1 MGNSQNSIFT
11 QTNSSENKSGK
22 TSLALSLV
30 PAKSIVINF
39 AQIQK
44 KFHLELTASNLSFE
58 KFQKEFQKEIN
69 FPPDAEAKYYTVNS
83 ITSEV
88 ELIEDDYLLSNITKE
103 IIIEISKK
111 GSKAKVIDLTL
122 TIMKNDTFEVVSTKT
137 FNFLPLKHTLLFL
150 NKTENTFRIFKSV
163 DTLLSDPM
171 DIDKSL
177 LDYQI
182 EDDDINL
189 IVNYPSPSDIVKVVI
204 LNNKGIDVYEIDKY
218 MRISQLTELYNKET
232 NGFFVLCNPD
242 SGLKIYENFTVAMLV
257 KDRKNISFM
266 VQEFDEYYSKNIE
279 SVRQNP
285 LEKEEVRT
293 NFLELPD

>member
-182 EDDDINL
+182 EDDDVNL

>member
-1 MGNSQNSIFT
+1 MGNSQNSIFS
-11 QTNSSENKSGK
+11 QTRQSENKDDK
-22 TSLALSLV
+22 TSLALS
-30 PAKSIVINF
+30 SIPSKALVINF
-39 AQIQK
+39 VQIQK
-44 KFHLELTASNLSFE
+44 KFHLELTASNLSFQ
-58 KFQKEFQKEIN
+58 KFQKEFEKEIN
-69 FPPDAEAKYYTVNS
+69 FPPDAEAKYYTISS

-88 ELIEDDYLLSNITKE
+88 EMIEEDYLLSNITQE
-103 IIIEISKK
+103 INIEISKK
-111 GSKAKVIDLTL
+111 ASKAKIIDLTL
-122 TIMKNDTFEVVSTKT
+122 TIIKNDTFEVLSTKT
-137 FNFLPLKHTLLFL
+137 FNFLPIKHTLLFL
-150 NKTENTFRIFKSV
+150 NKTENTFRLFKAV
-163 DTLLSDPM
+163 DTLLSDPL
-171 DIDKSL
+171 DTDKSL

-182 EDDDINL
+182 EEEQVNL
-189 IVNYPSPSDIVKVVI
+189 IVNYPSAADIVKVVI

-285 LEKEEVRT
+285 LEKEDVRT

>member
-177 LDYQI
+177 RDYQI
-182 EDDDINL
+182 EDDDVNL
-189 IVNYPSPSDIVKVVI
+189 IVNYPSPADIVKVVI

>member
-11 QTNSSENKSGK
+11 QTRQSENKDDK
-22 TSLALSLV
+22 TSLALS
-30 PAKSIVINF
+30 SIPTKALVINF
-39 AQIQK
+39 VQIQK
-44 KFHLELTASNLSFE
+44 KFHLELTASNLSFQ
-58 KFQKEFQKEIN
+58 KFQKEFEKEIN
-69 FPPDAEAKYYTVNS
+69 FPPDAEAKYYTINS

-88 ELIEDDYLLSNITKE
+88 EMIEEDYILSNITKE
-103 IIIEISKK
+103 INIEISKK
-111 GSKAKVIDLTL
+111 ASKAKIIDLTL
-122 TIMKNDTFEVVSTKT
+122 TIIKNDTFEVLSTKT
-137 FNFLPLKHTLLFL
+137 FNFLPIKHTLLFL
-150 NKTENTFRIFKSV
+150 NKTENTFRIFKAV
-163 DTLLSDPM
+163 DTLLSDPL
-171 DIDKSL
+171 DTEKSL

-182 EDDDINL
+182 EEEQVNL
-189 IVNYPSPSDIVKVVI
+189 IINYPSAADIVKVVI

-285 LEKEEVRT
+285 LEKEDVRT

>member
-1 MGNSQNSIFT
+1 MGNSQNSIFS
-11 QTNSSENKSGK
+11 QTKSSENKTDK
-22 TSLALSLV
+22 TSLSFSSI
-30 PAKSIVINF
+30 PAKSVVINF

-58 KFQKEFQKEIN
+58 KFQKEFQKEVN

-88 ELIEDDYLLSNITKE
+88 EIIEDDYLLSNITKE

-163 DTLLSDPM
+163 DTLLSDPL

-182 EDDDINL
+182 EDDDVNL
-189 IVNYPSPSDIVKVVI
+189 IVNYPSPADIVKVVI

>member
-1 MGNSQNSIFT
+1 MGNSQNSIFS
-11 QTNSSENKSGK
+11 QTKSSENKTDK
-22 TSLALSLV
+22 TSLSFSSI

-58 KFQKEFQKEIN
+58 KFQKEFQKEVN

-88 ELIEDDYLLSNITKE
+88 EIIEDDYLLSNITKE

-163 DTLLSDPM
+163 DTLLSDPL

-182 EDDDINL
+182 EDDDVNL
-189 IVNYPSPSDIVKVVI
+189 IVNYPSPADIVKVVI

-232 NGFFVLCNPD
+232 DGFFVLCNPD

>member
-1 MGNSQNSIFT
+1 MGNSQNSIFS
-11 QTNSSENKSGK
+11 QTKSSENKTDK
-22 TSLALSLV
+22 TSLSFSSI

-58 KFQKEFQKEIN
+58 KFQKEFQKEVN
-69 FPPDAEAKYYTVNS
+69 FPLDAEAKYYTVNS

-88 ELIEDDYLLSNITKE
+88 EIIEDDYLLSNITKE

-163 DTLLSDPM
+163 DTLLSDPL

-182 EDDDINL
+182 EDDDVNL
-189 IVNYPSPSDIVKVVI
+189 IVNYPSPADIVKVVI

>member
-1 MGNSQNSIFT
+1 MGNSQNSIFS
-11 QTNSSENKSGK
+11 QTNSSENKNDK
-22 TSLALSLV
+22 TSLPLSLI
-30 PAKSIVINF
+30 PAKSIVISF

-88 ELIEDDYLLSNITKE
+88 EAIEDDYLLSNITKE

-111 GSKAKVIDLTL
+111 ASKAKVIDLTL

-163 DTLLSDPM
+163 DTLLSDPL
-171 DIDKSL
+171 DIEKSL

-182 EDDDINL
+182 EDDDVNL
-189 IVNYPSPSDIVKVVI
+189 IVNYPSPADIVKVVI

>member
-11 QTNSSENKSGK
+11 QTRQSENKDDK
-22 TSLALSLV
+22 TSLALS
-30 PAKSIVINF
+30 SIPTKALVINF
-39 AQIQK
+39 VQIQK
-44 KFHLELTASNLSFE
+44 KFHLELTASNLSFQ
-58 KFQKEFQKEIN
+58 KFQKEFEKEIN
-69 FPPDAEAKYYTVNS
+69 FPPDAEAKYYTINS

-88 ELIEDDYLLSNITKE
+88 EMIEEDYILSNITKE
-103 IIIEISKK
+103 INIEISKK
-111 GSKAKVIDLTL
+111 ASKAKIIDLTL
-122 TIMKNDTFEVVSTKT
+122 TIIKNDTFEVLSTKT
-137 FNFLPLKHTLLFL
+137 FNFLPIKHTLLFL
-150 NKTENTFRIFKSV
+150 NKTENTFRIFKAV
-163 DTLLSDPM
+163 DTLLSDPL
-171 DIDKSL
+171 DTERSL

-182 EDDDINL
+182 EEEQVNL
-189 IVNYPSPSDIVKVVI
+189 IVNYPSAADIVKVVI

-285 LEKEEVRT
+285 LEKEDVRT

>member
-182 EDDDINL
+182 EDDDVNL
-189 IVNYPSPSDIVKVVI
+189 IVNYPSPADIVKVVI